1 MNRFIKIPLI
11 LGLVTFLASGLL
23 ILSELATHER
33 IEEQKKILLLKSLES
48 LIPNQLHD
56 NDLTQST
63 IELFEAEVLGHRKST
78 LAYVGIKNNSISA
91 IALPVTSR
99 TGYSGDIELM
109 VGIKFNGQ
117 ITTVK
122 ILEQHE
128 TPGLG
133 DLVLENKSDWI
144 QQFPNSSL
152 ESTGDKNWAVKKDG
166 GSFDQIT
173 GATIT
178 PRAIVAAIKKAL
190 RYHQTN
196 KDNYLRMIGDKS

>member
-23 ILSELATHER
+23 ILSELATHDK
-33 IEEQKKILLLKSLES
+33 IEEQKKALLLKSLES
-48 LIPNQLHD
+48 LIPQELHN

-63 IELFEAEVLGHRKST
+63 IELFETDTLGHRKST
-78 LAYVGIKNNSISA
+78 LAYVGLKDNKVSA

-109 VGIKFNGQ
+109 VGIKINGQ
-117 ITTVK
+117 ITYVK

-133 DLVLENKSDWI
+133 DLVLENKSNWI
-144 QQFPNSSL
+144 QQFPDTSL
-152 ESTGDKNWAVKKDG
+152 ETTGEENWDVKKDG

-190 RYHQTN
+190 QYHQSN
-196 KDNYLRMIGDKS
+196 KDIYLQMIGKKQ

>member
-11 LGLVTFLASGLL
+11 LSLVTFLASGLL
-23 ILSELATHER
+23 ILSELATHDK
-33 IEEQKKILLLKSLES
+33 IQEQKKKLLLKSLEI

-63 IELFEAEVLGHRKST
+63 IKIFESDILGHRKST
-78 LAYVGIKNNSISA
+78 LAYVGLIENKVSA

-109 VGIKFNGQ
+109 VGIKTNGQ
-117 ITTVK
+117 ITYVK

-133 DLVLENKSDWI
+133 DLVLENKSDWL
-144 QQFPNSSL
+144 QQFPNDSL
-152 ESTGDKNWAVKKDG
+152 EATGEKNWSVKKDG

-178 PRAIVAAIKKAL
+178 PRAIVSAIKKAL
-190 RYHQTN
+190 QFHKIN
-196 KDNYLRMIGDKS
+196 KDNYLQMIGDNP